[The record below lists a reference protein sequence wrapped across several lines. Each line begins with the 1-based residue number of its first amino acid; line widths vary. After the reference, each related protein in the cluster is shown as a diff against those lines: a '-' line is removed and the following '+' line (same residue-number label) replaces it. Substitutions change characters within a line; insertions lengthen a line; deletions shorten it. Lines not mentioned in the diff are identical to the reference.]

1 MTERVPAAVAAV
13 SSIVIL
19 VYACAT
25 APPTTNPTPTQQ
37 PAAGQQMPGGPPGG
51 PRVPLT
57 DSARRVRDS
66 LNAARRDSA
75 SAAILRSIAGR
86 ENQPAE
92 SVFKNIKILKGVPAG
107 RLVNIMN
114 MGFGR
119 SLGVSCGFCHVPG
132 KWDLDDKEE
141 KNTARLMFAMVQ
153 TINRDSTLSS
163 SGRATATTGRAIAGW
178 PLLLSLLEQLAKSR
192 QLLRVENCFD
202 LLVGAIPDGAHLGR
216 WASPSRTAAC
226 AIGRRTTTTPA
237 PTAPSTPPST
247 APSPALT
254 APVFSEVFHRH
265 CFVGE
270 HPADFGL
277 LRGIEL

>member
-1 MTERVPAAVAAV
+1 MNERVPAAVAAV
-13 SSIVIL
+13 SAIVIL
-19 VYACAT
+19 AYACAT
-25 APPTTNPTPTQQ
+25 APTTNPSPAPNAQQ
-37 PAAGQQMPGGPPGG
+37 PAAGQQMPGGPGG

-66 LNAARRDSA
+66 LNSARRDSA
-75 SAAILRSIAGR
+75 SAMILRSIAGR

-153 TINRDSTLSS
+153 TINRDYM
-163 SGRATATTGRAIAGW
+163 
-178 PLLLSLLEQLAKSR
+178 AKVPTDRGSPP
-192 QLLRVENCFD
+192 VVNCFTCHRGNAQPMGPGGPAGPPPARPP
-202 LLVGAIPDGAHLGR
+202 GAP
-216 WASPSRTAAC
+216 
-226 AIGRRTTTTPA
+226 
-237 PTAPSTPPST
+237 PT
-247 APSPALT
+247 
-254 APVFSEVFHRH
+254 
-265 CFVGE
+265 GE
-270 HPADFGL
+270 Q
-277 LRGIEL
+277 

>member
-1 MTERVPAAVAAV
+1 MSERVPAAIAAV

-25 APPTTNPTPTQQ
+25 APTTTVSNPSPNVNAQQ
-37 PAAGQQMPGGPPGG
+37 PSAAQQMPGGPPGG

-66 LNAARRDSA
+66 INAARRDSA
-75 SAAILRSIAGR
+75 SAMVLRSIAGR

-92 SVFKNIKILKGVPAG
+92 SVFKNIKILKGIPAG

-119 SLGVSCGFCHVPG
+119 SLGVSCGFCHVPN

-153 TINRDSTLSS
+153 TINRDYISKV
-163 SGRATATTGRAIAGW
+163 
-178 PLLLSLLEQLAKSR
+178 PNPR
-192 QLLRVENCFD
+192 QGPPPVVNCFTCHR
-202 LLVGAIPDGAHLGR
+202 GNSRPPGPDG
-216 WASPSRTAAC
+216 PP
-226 AIGRRTTTTPA
+226 PA
-237 PTAPSTPPST
+237 NRPPGAPPNS
-247 APSPALT
+247 
-254 APVFSEVFHRH
+254 
-265 CFVGE
+265 GE
-270 HPADFGL
+270 
-277 LRGIEL
+277 